1 MTQYPRAKRVKSDA
15 RIKGS
20 IVLAEQNPHLD
31 GRVCTCGREEEGKV
45 EVMRKFF
52 AHFEIYWYREY
63 VISQNGF
70 KSHLCFKCRA

>member
-15 RIKGS
+15 RIKAS

-31 GRVCTCGREEEGKV
+31 GRVCTCGREEERKV

-52 AHFEIYWYREY
+52 AGFEIYRYRGY
-63 VISQNGF
+63 VIPQNGV
-70 KSHLCFKCRA
+70 KSHLCFKCCA